1 MLDALEAQVQS
12 LDLTTEIGRT
22 IASTQEFQAFNT
34 DTDFIQETLNV
45 LASDNLINK
54 KNYFMDNQVYITD
67 TLSNLHNLLQLLQ
80 DNVDQGC
87 TDPDIDKLVKVVGVT
102 INQLERGIDKFSQE
116 LTGQVSSHT
125 KKDEVLV
132 TEDTIKEAMH
142 TNENTMQIAKDL
154 QNPNKAELDEK
165 TAQIQKSFQELKQQ
179 KRAAAAMQQQR
190 PQRRMPQN
198 VQPVRYLIASQ
209 DLQEVR
215 FIQQQCNKEMLNN
228 ILQNCGIDDARV
240 FELKEVPTKKKTI
253 QKTVTVIG

>member
-1 MLDALEAQVQS
+1 MLDALEAQIQS
-12 LDLTTEIGRT
+12 LDLTTEIGRM

-102 INQLERGIDKFSQE
+102 INQLERGIDKFNQE

-132 TEDTIKEAMH
+132 TEDTIKEAMQ

-154 QNPNKAELDEK
+154 QNPNKTELDEK
-165 TAQIQKSFQELKQQ
+165 TAQIQKSFQELTQQ
-179 KRAAAAMQQQR
+179 KRAAAMQQQR
-190 PQRRMPQN
+190 PQRRVLQN

-215 FIQQQCNKEMLNN
+215 FVQQQCNKEMLNN

-240 FELKEVPTKKKTI
+240 FELKEVPTRKKTI

>member
-1 MLDALEAQVQS
+1 MLDALEAQIQS
-12 LDLTTEIGRT
+12 LDLTTEIGRM

-102 INQLERGIDKFSQE
+102 INQLERGIDKFNQE

-165 TAQIQKSFQELKQQ
+165 TAQIQKSFQELTQQ
-179 KRAAAAMQQQR
+179 KRAAAMQQQR
-190 PQRRMPQN
+190 PQRRVPQN

-215 FIQQQCNKEMLNN
+215 FVQQQCNKEMLNN

-253 QKTVTVIG
+253 QKTVTVIS

>member
-1 MLDALEAQVQS
+1 MIDVEDQIQNLN
-12 LDLTTEIGRT
+12 LTSELGKMIT
-22 IASTQEFQAFNT
+22 STSEFQSFST

-67 TLSNLHNLLQLLQ
+67 TLKNLHDLLQLLQ
-80 DNVDQGC
+80 DNVGADNADADLVQ
-87 TDPDIDKLVKVVGVT
+87 LVKVVGVT
-102 INQLERGIDKFSQE
+102 INQLERGIDKFNQE

-125 KKDEVLV
+125 QKDEVLV
-132 TEDTIKEAMH
+132 TEDTIKEAMQ

-154 QNPNKAELDEK
+154 RNPDQIEIDEK

-179 KRAAAAMQQQR
+179 KRAAAAMQQNR
-190 PQRRMPQN
+190 PQKGIQPN
-198 VQPVRYLIASQ
+198 AQPVRYLIASQ

-215 FIQQQCNKEMLNN
+215 FVQQQCNKQMLNN

-240 FELKEVPTKKKTI
+240 FELKEVPTRKKII

>member
-1 MLDALEAQVQS
+1 MLDALEAQIQS
-12 LDLTTEIGRT
+12 LDLTTEIGRM

-102 INQLERGIDKFSQE
+102 INQLERGIDKFNQE

-132 TEDTIKEAMH
+132 TEDTIKEAMQ

-165 TAQIQKSFQELKQQ
+165 TAQIQKSFQELTQQ
-179 KRAAAAMQQQR
+179 KRAAAMQQQR
-190 PQRRMPQN
+190 PQRRVQQN

-215 FIQQQCNKEMLNN
+215 FVQQQCNKEMLNN

>member
-1 MLDALEAQVQS
+1 MLDALEAQIQS
-12 LDLTTEIGRT
+12 LDLTTEIGRM

-102 INQLERGIDKFSQE
+102 INQLERGIDKFNQE

-165 TAQIQKSFQELKQQ
+165 TAQIQKSFQELTQQ
-179 KRAAAAMQQQR
+179 KRAAAMQQQR
-190 PQRRMPQN
+190 PQRRVPQN

-215 FIQQQCNKEMLNN
+215 FVQQQCNKEMLNN

-240 FELKEVPTKKKTI
+240 FELKEIPTRKKTI

>member
-1 MLDALEAQVQS
+1 MLNALEEQIQS
-12 LDLTTEIGRT
+12 LDLTTEIGRM

-54 KNYFMDNQVYITD
+54 KNYFIDNQMYITD

-87 TDPDIDKLVKVVGVT
+87 TDPDVDKLVKVVGVT
-102 INQLERGIDKFSQE
+102 INQLERGIDKFNQE

-132 TEDTIKEAMH
+132 TEDTIKEAMQ

-165 TAQIQKSFQELKQQ
+165 TAQIQKSFQELTQQ
-179 KRAAAAMQQQR
+179 KRAAAMQQQR
-190 PQRRMPQN
+190 PQRRVPQN
-198 VQPVRYLIASQ
+198 IQPVRYLIASQ

-215 FIQQQCNKEMLNN
+215 FVQQQCNKEMLNN

-240 FELKEVPTKKKTI
+240 FELKEVPTRKKTI
-253 QKTVTVIG
+253 QKTVTVIE

>member
-1 MLDALEAQVQS
+1 MIDVEEQIQNLN
-12 LDLTTEIGRT
+12 LTSELGKMIT
-22 IASTQEFQAFNT
+22 STSEFQSFST

-165 TAQIQKSFQELKQQ
+165 TAQIQESFQELVQQ
-179 KRAAAAMQQQR
+179 KRAAAMQQQR
-190 PQRRMPQN
+190 SQRRMPQN
-198 VQPVRYLIASQ
+198 VQPARYLITSQ

-215 FIQQQCNKEMLNN
+215 FVQQQCNKETLNN
-228 ILQNCGIDDARV
+228 ILRNCGIDDARV

>member
-1 MLDALEAQVQS
+1 MLDALEAQIQS
-12 LDLTTEIGRT
+12 LDLTTEIGRM

-102 INQLERGIDKFSQE
+102 INQLERGIDKFNQE

-132 TEDTIKEAMH
+132 TEDTIKEAMQ

-165 TAQIQKSFQELKQQ
+165 TAQIQKSFQELTQQ
-179 KRAAAAMQQQR
+179 KRAAAMQQQR
-190 PQRRMPQN
+190 PQRRVPQN

-215 FIQQQCNKEMLNN
+215 FVQQQCNKEMLNN

-240 FELKEVPTKKKTI
+240 FELREVPTKKKTI
-253 QKTVTVIG
+253 QKTVTVIN

>member
-1 MLDALEAQVQS
+1 MLDALEAQIQS
-12 LDLTTEIGRT
+12 LDLTTEIGRM

-102 INQLERGIDKFSQE
+102 INQLERGIDKFNQE

-165 TAQIQKSFQELKQQ
+165 TAQIQKSFQELTQQ
-179 KRAAAAMQQQR
+179 KRAAAMQQQR
-190 PQRRMPQN
+190 PQRRVPQN

-215 FIQQQCNKEMLNN
+215 FVQQQCNKEMLNN

-240 FELKEVPTKKKTI
+240 FELKEVPTRKKTI

>member
-1 MLDALEAQVQS
+1 MLDALEAQIQS
-12 LDLTTEIGRT
+12 LDLTTEIGRM

-87 TDPDIDKLVKVVGVT
+87 TDPDVEKLVKVVGVT
-102 INQLERGIDKFSQE
+102 INQLERGIDKFNQE

-132 TEDTIKEAMH
+132 TEDTIKEAMQ

-165 TAQIQKSFQELKQQ
+165 TAQIQKSFQELTQQ
-179 KRAAAAMQQQR
+179 KRAAAMQQQR
-190 PQRRMPQN
+190 PQRRVPQN

-215 FIQQQCNKEMLNN
+215 FVQQQCNKEMLNN

-240 FELKEVPTKKKTI
+240 FELKEVPTRKKTI

>member
-1 MLDALEAQVQS
+1 MLDALEEQIQS
-12 LDLTTEIGRT
+12 LDLTTETGRM

-102 INQLERGIDKFSQE
+102 INQLERGIDKFNQE

-132 TEDTIKEAMH
+132 TEDTIKEAMQ

-165 TAQIQKSFQELKQQ
+165 TAQIQKSFQELTQQ
-179 KRAAAAMQQQR
+179 KRAAAMQQQR
-190 PQRRMPQN
+190 PQRRVSQN

-215 FIQQQCNKEMLNN
+215 FVQQQCNKEMLNN

-240 FELKEVPTKKKTI
+240 FELKEIPTRKKTI

>member
-1 MLDALEAQVQS
+1 MLDALEAQIQS
-12 LDLTTEIGRT
+12 LDLTTEIGRM

-102 INQLERGIDKFSQE
+102 INQLERGIDKFNQE

-132 TEDTIKEAMH
+132 TEDTIKEAMQ

-165 TAQIQKSFQELKQQ
+165 TAQIQKSFQELTQQ
-179 KRAAAAMQQQR
+179 KRAAAMQQQR
-190 PQRRMPQN
+190 PQRRVPQN

-215 FIQQQCNKEMLNN
+215 FVQQQCNKEMLNN

-240 FELKEVPTKKKTI
+240 FELKEVPTRKKTI

>member
-1 MLDALEAQVQS
+1 MIDVEEQIQNLN
-12 LDLTTEIGRT
+12 LTSELGKMIT
-22 IASTQEFQAFNT
+22 STSEFQSFST

-45 LASDNLINK
+45 LASGNLINK

-102 INQLERGIDKFSQE
+102 INQLERGIDKFNQE
-116 LTGQVSSHT
+116 LTGQVSSNT

-165 TAQIQKSFQELKQQ
+165 TAQIQKSFQELTQQ
-179 KRAAAAMQQQR
+179 KRAAAMQQQR
-190 PQRRMPQN
+190 PQRRVPQN

-215 FIQQQCNKEMLNN
+215 FVQQQCNKEMLNN

>member
-1 MLDALEAQVQS
+1 MLDALEAQIQS
-12 LDLTTEIGRT
+12 LDLTTEIGRM

-102 INQLERGIDKFSQE
+102 INQLERGIDKFNQE

-165 TAQIQKSFQELKQQ
+165 TAQIQKSFQELTQQ
-179 KRAAAAMQQQR
+179 KRAAAMQQQR
-190 PQRRMPQN
+190 PQRRVPQN

-215 FIQQQCNKEMLNN
+215 FVQQQCNKEMLNN

>member
-1 MLDALEAQVQS
+1 MLDALEEQIQN
-12 LDLTTEIGRT
+12 LDLTTETGRM

-87 TDPDIDKLVKVVGVT
+87 TDPDVEKLVKVVGVT
-102 INQLERGIDKFSQE
+102 INQLERGIDKFNQE

-132 TEDTIKEAMH
+132 TEDTIKEAMQ

-165 TAQIQKSFQELKQQ
+165 TAQIQKSFQELTQQ
-179 KRAAAAMQQQR
+179 KRAAAMQQQR
-190 PQRRMPQN
+190 PQRRVPQN

-215 FIQQQCNKEMLNN
+215 FVQQQCNKEMLNN

-240 FELKEVPTKKKTI
+240 FELKEVPTRKKTI

>member
-1 MLDALEAQVQS
+1 MLDALEAQIQS
-12 LDLTTEIGRT
+12 LDLTTEIGRM

-102 INQLERGIDKFSQE
+102 INQLERGIDKFNQE

-132 TEDTIKEAMH
+132 TEDTIKEAMQ

-165 TAQIQKSFQELKQQ
+165 TAQIQKSFQELTQQ
-179 KRAAAAMQQQR
+179 KRAAAMQQQR
-190 PQRRMPQN
+190 PQRRVLQN

-215 FIQQQCNKEMLNN
+215 FVQQQCNKEMLNN

-240 FELKEVPTKKKTI
+240 FELKEIPTRKKTI

>member
-1 MLDALEAQVQS
+1 MLDALEEQIQS
-12 LDLTTEIGRT
+12 LDLTTETGRM

-87 TDPDIDKLVKVVGVT
+87 TDPDVEKLVKVVGVT
-102 INQLERGIDKFSQE
+102 INQLERGIDKFNQE

-132 TEDTIKEAMH
+132 TEDTIKEAMQ

-165 TAQIQKSFQELKQQ
+165 TAQIQKSFQELTQQ
-179 KRAAAAMQQQR
+179 KRAAAMQQQR

-215 FIQQQCNKEMLNN
+215 FVQQQCNKEMLNN

>member
-1 MLDALEAQVQS
+1 MLDALEEQIQS
-12 LDLTTEIGRT
+12 LDLTTETGRM

-102 INQLERGIDKFSQE
+102 INQLERGIDKFNQE

-165 TAQIQKSFQELKQQ
+165 TAQIQKSFQELTQQ
-179 KRAAAAMQQQR
+179 KRAAAMQQQR
-190 PQRRMPQN
+190 PQRRVPQN

-215 FIQQQCNKEMLNN
+215 FVQQQCNKEMLNN

>member
-1 MLDALEAQVQS
+1 MLDALEEQIQS

-102 INQLERGIDKFSQE
+102 INQLERGIDKFNQE

-125 KKDEVLV
+125 RKDEVLV
-132 TEDTIKEAMH
+132 TEDTIKEALQ

-165 TAQIQKSFQELKQQ
+165 TAQIQKSFQELTQQ
-179 KRAAAAMQQQR
+179 KRAAAMQQQR
-190 PQRRMPQN
+190 PQRRVPQN

-215 FIQQQCNKEMLNN
+215 FVQQQCNKEMLNN

-240 FELKEVPTKKKTI
+240 FELREVPTKKKTI
-253 QKTVTVIG
+253 QKTVTVIS

>member
-1 MLDALEAQVQS
+1 MLDALEEQIQS
-12 LDLTTEIGRT
+12 LDLTTETGRM

-102 INQLERGIDKFSQE
+102 INQLERGIDKFNQE

-132 TEDTIKEAMH
+132 TEDTIKEAMQ

-165 TAQIQKSFQELKQQ
+165 TAQIQKSFQELTQQ
-179 KRAAAAMQQQR
+179 KRAAAMQQQR
-190 PQRRMPQN
+190 PQRRVPQN
-198 VQPVRYLIASQ
+198 VQPVRYLITSQ

-215 FIQQQCNKEMLNN
+215 FVQQQCNKEMLNN

-240 FELKEVPTKKKTI
+240 FELKEVPTRKKTI

>member
-1 MLDALEAQVQS
+1 MLDALEAQIQS
-12 LDLTTEIGRT
+12 LDLTTEIGRM

-87 TDPDIDKLVKVVGVT
+87 TDPDVEKLVKVVGVT
-102 INQLERGIDKFSQE
+102 INQLERGIDKFNQE

-132 TEDTIKEAMH
+132 TEDTIKEAMQ
-142 TNENTMQIAKDL
+142 TNENTIQIAKDL

-165 TAQIQKSFQELKQQ
+165 TAQIQKSFQELTQQ
-179 KRAAAAMQQQR
+179 KRAAAMQQQR
-190 PQRRMPQN
+190 PQRRVPQN

-215 FIQQQCNKEMLNN
+215 FVQQQCNKEMLNN

-240 FELKEVPTKKKTI
+240 FELKEVPTRKKTI

>member
-87 TDPDIDKLVKVVGVT
+87 TDPDIDKLIKVVGVT

-125 KKDEVLV
+125 QKDEVLV
-132 TEDTIKEAMH
+132 TEDTIKEAMQ

-154 QNPNKAELDEK
+154 RNPDQIEIDEK
-165 TAQIQKSFQELKQQ
+165 TAQIQQSFQELVQQ
-179 KRAAAAMQQQR
+179 KRAAAMQQQR
-190 PQRRMPQN
+190 SQRRMPQN
-198 VQPVRYLIASQ
+198 IQPARYLIASQ

-215 FIQQQCNKEMLNN
+215 FVQQQCNKETLNN
-228 ILQNCGIDDARV
+228 ILRNCGIDDARV

>member
-1 MLDALEAQVQS
+1 MLDALEAQIQS
-12 LDLTTEIGRT
+12 LDLTTEIGRM

-34 DTDFIQETLNV
+34 DIDFIQETLNV

-102 INQLERGIDKFSQE
+102 INQLERGIDKFNQE

-132 TEDTIKEAMH
+132 TEDTIKEAMQ

-165 TAQIQKSFQELKQQ
+165 TAQIQKSFQELTQQ
-179 KRAAAAMQQQR
+179 KRAAAMQQQR
-190 PQRRMPQN
+190 PQRRVPQN

-215 FIQQQCNKEMLNN
+215 FVQQQCNKEMLNN

-240 FELKEVPTKKKTI
+240 FELKEVPTRKKTI

>member
-1 MLDALEAQVQS
+1 
-12 LDLTTEIGRT
+12 
-22 IASTQEFQAFNT
+22 
-34 DTDFIQETLNV
+34 
-45 LASDNLINK
+45 
-54 KNYFMDNQVYITD
+54 MDNQVYITD

-102 INQLERGIDKFSQE
+102 INQLERGIDKFNQE

-165 TAQIQKSFQELKQQ
+165 TAQIQKSFQELTQQ
-179 KRAAAAMQQQR
+179 KRAAAMQQQR
-190 PQRRMPQN
+190 PQRRVPQN

-215 FIQQQCNKEMLNN
+215 FVQQQCNKEMLNN

>member
-1 MLDALEAQVQS
+1 MLDALEAQIQS
-12 LDLTTEIGRT
+12 LDLTTEIGRM

-102 INQLERGIDKFSQE
+102 INQLERGIDKFNQE

-132 TEDTIKEAMH
+132 TEDTIKEAMQ

-165 TAQIQKSFQELKQQ
+165 TAQIQKSFQELTQQ
-179 KRAAAAMQQQR
+179 KRAAAMQQQR
-190 PQRRMPQN
+190 PQRRVPQN

-215 FIQQQCNKEMLNN
+215 FVQQQCNKEMLNN

>member
-1 MLDALEAQVQS
+1 MLDALEAQIQS
-12 LDLTTEIGRT
+12 LDLTTEIGRM

-102 INQLERGIDKFSQE
+102 INQLERGIDKFNQE

-125 KKDEVLV
+125 KKDKVLV
-132 TEDTIKEAMH
+132 TEDTIKEAMQ

-165 TAQIQKSFQELKQQ
+165 TAQIQKSFQELTQQ
-179 KRAAAAMQQQR
+179 KRAAAMQQQR
-190 PQRRMPQN
+190 PQRRVPQN

-215 FIQQQCNKEMLNN
+215 FVQQQCNKEMLNN

-240 FELKEVPTKKKTI
+240 FELKEVPTRKKTI

>member
-1 MLDALEAQVQS
+1 MLDALEAQIQS
-12 LDLTTEIGRT
+12 LDLTTEIGRM

-102 INQLERGIDKFSQE
+102 INQLERGIDKFNQE

-165 TAQIQKSFQELKQQ
+165 TAQIQKSFQELTQQ
-179 KRAAAAMQQQR
+179 KRAAAMQQQR
-190 PQRRMPQN
+190 PQRRVPQN
-198 VQPVRYLIASQ
+198 VQPVRYLITSQ

-215 FIQQQCNKEMLNN
+215 FVQQQCNKEMLNN

>member
-1 MLDALEAQVQS
+1 MLDALEVQIQS
-12 LDLTTEIGRT
+12 LDLTTEIGRM

-102 INQLERGIDKFSQE
+102 INQLERGIDKFNQE

-132 TEDTIKEAMH
+132 TEDTIKEAMQ

-165 TAQIQKSFQELKQQ
+165 TAQIQKSFQELTQQ
-179 KRAAAAMQQQR
+179 KRAAAMQQQR
-190 PQRRMPQN
+190 PQRRVPQN

-215 FIQQQCNKEMLNN
+215 FVQQQCNKEILNN

>member
-1 MLDALEAQVQS
+1 MLDALEAQIQS

-102 INQLERGIDKFSQE
+102 INQLERGIDKFNQE

-132 TEDTIKEAMH
+132 TEDTIKEAMQ
-142 TNENTMQIAKDL
+142 TNENTIQIAKDL

-165 TAQIQKSFQELKQQ
+165 TAQIQKSFQELTQQ
-179 KRAAAAMQQQR
+179 KRAAAMQQQR
-190 PQRRMPQN
+190 PQRRVQQN

-215 FIQQQCNKEMLNN
+215 FVQQQCNKEMLNN

-240 FELKEVPTKKKTI
+240 FELKEVPTRKKTI

>member
-1 MLDALEAQVQS
+1 MLDALEAQIQS
-12 LDLTTEIGRT
+12 LDLTTEIGRM

-54 KNYFMDNQVYITD
+54 KNYFIDNQVYITD

-165 TAQIQKSFQELKQQ
+165 TAQIQKSFQELTQQ
-179 KRAAAAMQQQR
+179 KRAAAMQQQR
-190 PQRRMPQN
+190 PQRRVPQN

-215 FIQQQCNKEMLNN
+215 FVQQQCNKEMLNN

-253 QKTVTVIG
+253 QKTVTVIS

>member
-1 MLDALEAQVQS
+1 MLDALEAQIQS
-12 LDLTTEIGRT
+12 LDLTTEIGRM

-102 INQLERGIDKFSQE
+102 INQLERGIDKFNQE

-132 TEDTIKEAMH
+132 TEDTIKEAMQ

-165 TAQIQKSFQELKQQ
+165 TAQIQKSFQELTQQ
-179 KRAAAAMQQQR
+179 KRAAAMQQQR
-190 PQRRMPQN
+190 PQRRVPQN

-215 FIQQQCNKEMLNN
+215 FVQQQCNKEMLNN

-240 FELKEVPTKKKTI
+240 FELKEIPTRKKTI

>member
-1 MLDALEAQVQS
+1 MLDALEAQIQS
-12 LDLTTEIGRT
+12 LDLTTETGRM

-102 INQLERGIDKFSQE
+102 INQLERGIDKFNQE

-132 TEDTIKEAMH
+132 TEDTIKEAMQ

-165 TAQIQKSFQELKQQ
+165 TAQIQKSFQELTQQ
-179 KRAAAAMQQQR
+179 KRAAAMQQQR
-190 PQRRMPQN
+190 PQRRVPQN

-215 FIQQQCNKEMLNN
+215 FVQQQCNKEMLNN

-240 FELKEVPTKKKTI
+240 FELKEIPTRKKTI

>member
-1 MLDALEAQVQS
+1 MLDALEEQIQS

-102 INQLERGIDKFSQE
+102 INQLERGIDKFNQE

-125 KKDEVLV
+125 RKDEVLV
-132 TEDTIKEAMH
+132 TEDTIKEAMQ

-165 TAQIQKSFQELKQQ
+165 TAQIQKSFQELTQQ
-179 KRAAAAMQQQR
+179 KRAAAMQQQR
-190 PQRRMPQN
+190 PQRRVPQN

-215 FIQQQCNKEMLNN
+215 FVQQQCNKEMLNN

-240 FELKEVPTKKKTI
+240 FELREVPTKKKTI
-253 QKTVTVIG
+253 QKTVTVIS